1 MAVEEWFYLL
11 VPIIFMLFVKNKK
24 SFFIFCYSVIVIS
37 LILRIFSFYLT
48 ASSWDFGTR
57 KVIFLR
63 MDSLVIGVLFAGIKY
78 YNNQLYEK
86 FFEKCRMKTLII
98 TVMLLLL
105 FIPSYYL
112 VNRDTSFYAR
122 TFMFSIVS
130 FIFILFVCL
139 SEMYEFRLSEK
150 IKKIV
155 TFISLTSYSVYLIH
169 LELLTFISN
178 KFPTKNIFE
187 TIILAIFSIIII
199 YVFSYL
205 LYKFIE
211 QPFLEIRNKITE

>member
-1 MAVEEWFYLL
+1 
-11 VPIIFMLFVKNKK
+11 
-24 SFFIFCYSVIVIS
+24 
-37 LILRIFSFYLT
+37 
-48 ASSWDFGTR
+48 
-57 KVIFLR
+57 

-86 FFEKCRMKTLII
+86 FFEKCRMRTLII
-98 TVMLLLL
+98 TVILLLL
-105 FIPSYYL
+105 FIPSYL
-112 VNRDTSFYAR
+112 INRDTSFYAR

-130 FIFILFVCL
+130 FIFIFILFVCL

-187 TIILAIFSIIII
+187 TTILAIF
-199 YVFSYL
+199 L
-205 LYKFIE
+205 K
-211 QPFLEIRNKITE
+211 IRNKTTE